1 MATAGI
7 FNGTNLNVYLVQ
19 IEDEVEVLYPLAH
32 ATSCEISFTHSPR
45 EATTKDSAGDTARLP
60 GKRDWS
66 LSTEALF
73 ALDYATADDKSG
85 ITELYAA
92 LKVGT
97 KLKVKFTSNIIGDYE
112 FNGYCYLSDIS
123 VNAGVEEN
131 ASYSASFAG
140 TGAITRDEIPDP
152 EE

>member
-7 FNGTNLNVYLVQ
+7 FNGTNLNVYLVATV
-19 IEDEVEVLYPLAH
+19 EEEEVLYPLAH
-32 ATSCEISFTHSPR
+32 ATSCEISFTHSAR
-45 EATTKDSAGDTARLP
+45 EATTKDSGGDTQRLP

-73 ALDYATADDKSG
+73 ALDYDTPDDRTG

-92 LKVGT
+92 LKAGT
-97 KLKVKFTSNIIGDYE
+97 KLLVKFTSNILGDYE

-123 VNAGVEEN
+123 VNAGLEEN
-131 ASYSASFAG
+131 VSYSASFSG
-140 TGAITRDEIPDP
+140 TGAITRDEII
-152 EE
+152 E